1 MISLLPLATLV
12 KGHKMQGDN
21 IVVEAHH
28 LSAAEVITSS
38 LLKTIDSAAN
48 RFTISVAGESGSGK
62 SETATAIACALENY
76 GISSIIFQQ
85 DDYFIYPPKSND
97 AARRNDEKWVGP
109 QEVKI
114 DLLSSHLEA
123 FQEGKSNIRK
133 PLIDYSSDTI
143 AEEIYD
149 FNNAQVAI
157 AEGTYTSLLK
167 SVDIRIF
174 IARDFNQTLEHR
186 QKRNRD
192 ISELDSF
199 TENILRTEHAIISEH
214 RALADIVINS
224 DYTVDLKPK

>member
-1 MISLLPLATLV
+1 MISLLTLATLL
-12 KGHKMQGDN
+12 KGYKMQGDN

-38 LLKTIDSAAN
+38 LLKTIESSAN
-48 RFTISVAGESGSGK
+48 RFTITVAGESGSGK
-62 SETATAIACALENY
+62 SETATAIASSLENY
-76 GISSIIFQQ
+76 GIPSIIFQQ

-97 AARRNDEKWVGP
+97 AARRNDKKWVGP

-123 FQEGKSNIRK
+123 FQGGKSNIRK

-143 AEEIYD
+143 TEEIYD

-167 SVDIRIF
+167 NVDIRIF

-199 TENILRTEHAIISEH
+199 TENILRTEHVIISEH

>member
-1 MISLLPLATLV
+1 M
-12 KGHKMQGDN
+12 
-21 IVVEAHH
+21 
-28 LSAAEVITSS
+28 
-38 LLKTIDSAAN
+38 
-48 RFTISVAGESGSGK
+48 
-62 SETATAIACALENY
+62 
-76 GISSIIFQQ
+76 
-85 DDYFIYPPKSND
+85 
-97 AARRNDEKWVGP
+97 
-109 QEVKI
+109 
-114 DLLSSHLEA
+114 
-123 FQEGKSNIRK
+123 
-133 PLIDYSSDTI
+133 IDYSSDTI
-143 AEEIYD
+143 NEEIYD

-167 SVDIRIF
+167 GVDIRIF